1 MFPAGTGV
9 TDPQLIRNA
18 EKAALETKWKPDPSA
33 EPLQQGTIIYEFS
46 VRG

>member
-1 MFPAGTGV
+1 
-9 TDPQLIRNA
+9 LIRNA
-18 EKAALETKWKPDPSA
+18 EKAALKTKWKPDPSA